1 MDAQTL
7 GELSLAHL
15 EAVVAIDSQSDEA
28 SSTIPTTEGQKV
40 LGAYLADFYRG
51 LGATVDRDDA
61 ANVIASFPGRGAGA
75 DRPPLA
81 LMIHMDTARG
91 TSAVPHLCRAPRWDG
106 TRVDYPR
113 NAHIQV
119 DLETYPAAAEF
130 HGQTLIHG
138 PGDAPFGLDDKLG
151 LAHCMTLASHL
162 PEDHPPLVFIARPDE
177 EVGRMEAIEGLAA
190 ELARRGVKWGY
201 TVDGIL
207 PFEINV
213 ENFNAAG
220 ASVTFDNGPIALEG
234 IIRALLIGG
243 VNTHGATA
251 KAEGHRAA
259 TRLAAEIAVEAG
271 DAAVCLAL
279 ESDALRDCDAKTAW
293 CIRDDEAFRA
303 AVKRVIGPHVK
314 RGASWRFD
322 DAEMNGRPSSAAADA
337 LAWISAF
344 YASNPGFT
352 LPCEDSEGRDGY
364 TAIYRARRVDT
375 RLQVDLRIRDFDPGM
390 LERRIEHV
398 RQMAGERAFAYGHQ
412 YVNMGP
418 RIAEHPELEAWARGA
433 CESLDLPVRV
443 SPIRGGTGVDP
454 FLDHGIPVANVGTGY
469 FAPES
474 EKEFTSV
481 EMMGRH
487 ALWLMELVRIVASGR

>member
-1 MDAQTL
+1 MDVNTL

-40 LGAYLADFYRG
+40 LGDHLATFYRS
-51 LGATVDRDDA
+51 LGAEVSRDDA
-61 ANVIASFPGRGAGA
+61 ANVIASFPGRGRGV

-91 TSAVPHLCRAPRWDG
+91 TAAVPDLQRCVAWDG
-106 TRVDYPR
+106 SRVDYPR
-113 NAHIQV
+113 NASIQV

-130 HGQTLIHG
+130 EGQTLIHG

-151 LAHCMTLASHL
+151 LAHCMTLAKNL
-162 PEDHPPLVFIARPDE
+162 PPDHPPLIFIARPDE
-177 EVGRMEAIEGLAA
+177 EVGRMEAIVGLAA

-220 ASVTFDNGPIALEG
+220 ASVFFEHGPIALEG
-234 IIRALLIGG
+234 VIRALLIGG

-251 KAEGHRAA
+251 KAEGHRSA
-259 TRLAAEIAVEAG
+259 TRLAAEIALVAG
-271 DAAVCLAL
+271 DAAVPLAF

-293 CIRDDEAFRA
+293 VVSDDAAFKA
-303 AVKRVIGPHVK
+303 AVDAVIGPHVK

-322 DAEMNGRPSSAAADA
+322 DAEMNGSPSCATRDA
-337 LAWISAF
+337 LHWIASF
-344 YASNPGFT
+344 HASNPGFT
-352 LPCEDSEGRDGY
+352 LPCEDSEARDGY
-364 TAIYRARRVDT
+364 TAIYRARRQGSGI
-375 RLQVDLRIRDFDPGM
+375 RVDLRIRDFDAQM
-390 LERRIEHV
+390 LARRIAHV
-398 RQMAGERAFAYGHQ
+398 REEAGSRPFESHAQ

-418 RIAEHPELEAWARGA
+418 RIAEFPELERWARRA
-433 CESLDLPVRV
+433 CENLDLPVRV

-454 FLDHGIPVANVGTGY
+454 FLDAGIPVANVGTGY

-487 ALWLMELVRIVASGR
+487 ALWLRELVSIVACD